1 MLGNFSVKYM
11 EEKEM
16 LLRIKNN
23 AKYIFAR
30 FTIIASMIFGLISIV
45 QMFVD
50 WNILGIKN
58 DDTKSK
64 IIVLCLILAGCIVVA
79 LVWGTFF
86 FNSRNIL
93 LEDEVHIVVKYGDLL
108 KIAFPKK
115 YRGEKI
121 VVIAVNRCFDT
132 IVDQNLIKND
142 SMHGQFL
149 KLYAVD
155 DSRRQNLDDA
165 IDTSLREFG
174 ISYETIN
181 RSDKRY
187 GKLKRYPLGSV
198 ARINGENG
206 ITFFLL
212 ALTSFDLDC
221 VAHCNKHEYVECI
234 LKLFEY
240 YDAHGQG
247 RELYLYPMG
256 TKMAR
261 TGLSKKEALEATVTL
276 TKISKEYLKTRTT
289 IVVDKRNKNEIS
301 IMDL

>member
-1 MLGNFSVKYM
+1 
-11 EEKEM
+11 M

-23 AKYIFAR
+23 VRYIFTR

-45 QMFVD
+45 QIFVD
-50 WNILGIKN
+50 WDMLGVKG
-58 DDTKSK
+58 DDTKCK
-64 IIVLCLILAGCIVVA
+64 IIIFCLILVSCIIIA
-79 LVWGTFF
+79 LIWGIFLA
-86 FNSRNIL
+86 NSKSVFL
-93 LEDEVHIVVKYGDLL
+93 KDEVHIVVKYGDLL
-108 KIAFPKK
+108 KVAFPKK
-115 YRGEKI
+115 DRGEKI

-132 IVDQNLIKND
+132 IVNQDLIKDD
-142 SMHGQFL
+142 SVHGQFL
-149 KLYAVD
+149 QRYATD
-155 DSRRQNLDDA
+155 DAVRQHLDDA
-165 IDTSLREFG
+165 IDTSLQEFG
-174 ISYETIN
+174 IPYETLN

-221 VAHCNKHEYVECI
+221 VAHCNRHEYVECL

-247 RELYLYPMG
+247 RDLYLYPMG

-261 TGLSKKEALEATVTL
+261 TGLSKKEALDITVTL
-276 TKISKEYLKTRTT
+276 TKISKEYLKSKTT
-289 IVVDKRNKNEIS
+289 IIVDRRNKNEIS

>member
-1 MLGNFSVKYM
+1 MDIGQSECRQM
-11 EEKEM
+11 EEREM

-23 AKYIFAR
+23 AKYIITR
-30 FTIIASMIFGLISIV
+30 FTLIASMIFGLISIV

-50 WNILGIKN
+50 WDMLGIEG
-58 DDTKSK
+58 DDAKCK
-64 IIVLCLILAGCIVVA
+64 IFIFCMILFSCVVMALI
-79 LVWGTFF
+79 WGIFF
-86 FNSRNIL
+86 SNSRSIL
-93 LEDEVHIVVKYGDLL
+93 VKDEVHIVVKYGDLL
-108 KIAFPKK
+108 KVAFPKK
-115 YRGEKI
+115 YCGKKI

-132 IVDQNLIKND
+132 IVNQDLIKDD
-142 SMHGQFL
+142 SVHGQFL
-149 KLYAVD
+149 QLYAAD
-155 DSRRQNLDDA
+155 DAARQRLDEA
-165 IDTSLREFG
+165 IDTSLQEFG
-174 ISYETIN
+174 IPYETLN

-221 VAHCNKHEYVECI
+221 VAHCNRHEYVECL

-247 RELYLYPMG
+247 RDLYLYPMG

-261 TGLSKKEALEATVTL
+261 TGLSKKEAS
-276 TKISKEYLKTRTT
+276 KNISGIGYKSKTY
-289 IVVDKRNKNEIS
+289 S
-301 IMDL
+301 